1 MGPFF
6 SGGKDRGKKGGG
18 EVALCSH
25 GGQVQWNAGEA
36 VVWAH
41 DYSSLPIPQD
51 DRNPTGQVVI
61 EESNKKIEEF
71 RSKAPGME
79 SSMCIFDRRA
89 MIISCG

>member
-1 MGPFF
+1 MEDRCNGMQ
-6 SGGKDRGKKGGG
+6 GK
-18 EVALCSH
+18 
-25 GGQVQWNAGEA
+25 QWCG
-36 VVWAH
+36 H
-41 DYSSLPIPQD
+41 MTIPRYQFH
-51 DRNPTGQVVI
+51 RNPTGQVVI